1 MLRATWGWGFVVLRV
16 IVWLIHGQSFL
27 ALSIDYSSNTS
38 IVFYYMKWS
47 QGSWTSLWNAS
58 CILRSPITAEVKLF
72 QLFVLQSFQR
82 LQKLT
87 VPFVLVACPD
97 RSLDRWVG
105 YSWSL
110 TCGNNGTFGCQMR
123 TKATQADVSNP
134 HAHCLAWVSSRSP
147 HRQPIFRWLSI
158 NSSIAPFISTRHRLC
173 THKASS

>member
-1 MLRATWGWGFVVLRV
+1 MRAEDTPFACVVSLGSIGSQECQRCTNYLLEECLC
-16 IVWLIHGQSFL
+16 WSYLGCGQSCDTF
-27 ALSIDYSSNTS
+27 
-38 IVFYYMKWS
+38 
-47 QGSWTSLWNAS
+47 G
-58 CILRSPITAEVKLF
+58 VKLF
-72 QLFVLQSFQR
+72 RLFVLQSFQR